1 LHEGNLCDLRATL
14 CLIFLGATLKTKHW
28 IVFILLGII
37 WSTSF
42 LWIKIGVQEVGPMS
56 LVAFRM
62 LFGAL
67 TAGAIAYFQGIPFS
81 RDWKDWGIFA
91 IFGPLSLAIPVFL
104 ISWGEQTIDSAVASI
119 LNATVPLFTLIIAH
133 FWLSDDKITFQKT
146 LGLLIGFA
154 GVLILMSKDLIAS
167 ENASIIG
174 QIAVILASLFYG
186 LSAVGIRKYTT
197 HINNVMRGVGLLT
210 TSAILM
216 WLVGPVFERPFE
228 IPQLP
233 ITWVAALWLGILGS
247 GLAMIMMYYL
257 IHEIGPTRA
266 SLVTYLFPVG
276 GVLLGVIFLNE
287 QLSWQL
293 IAGTILIIM
302 SLAVVNYKKKTA

>member
-1 LHEGNLCDLRATL
+1 M
-14 CLIFLGATLKTKHW
+14 KTKQW
-28 IVFILLGII
+28 VVFILLGII
-37 WSTSF
+37 WSSSF

-67 TAGAIAYFQGIPFS
+67 TAGAIAYFQRIPFS

-133 FWLSDDKITFQKT
+133 FWIQDDKITFQKT
-146 LGLLIGFA
+146 LGLLIGFG
-154 GVLILMSKDLIAS
+154 GVMILLSKDLMAS
-167 ENASIIG
+167 ENASLIG

-216 WLVGPVFERPFE
+216 WVVGPIFEKPFE
-228 IPQLP
+228 VPQLP
-233 ITWVAALWLGILGS
+233 ITWIAALWLGILGS

-266 SLVTYLFPVG
+266 SLVTYLFPIG
-276 GVLLGVIFLNE
+276 GVLLGVLFLNE

>member
-1 LHEGNLCDLRATL
+1 M
-14 CLIFLGATLKTKHW
+14 KTKQW
-28 IVFILLGII
+28 VVFILLGII
-37 WSTSF
+37 WSSSF

-67 TAGAIAYFQGIPFS
+67 TAGVIAYFQGIPFS

-146 LGLLIGFA
+146 LGLLIGFG
-154 GVLILMSKDLIAS
+154 GVIILLSKDLLAS
-167 ENASIIG
+167 AHASIIG
-174 QIAVILASLFYG
+174 QVAVILASFFYG

-216 WLVGPVFERPFE
+216 WLVGPIFERPFE

-287 QLSWQL
+287 KLSWQL

-302 SLAVVNYKKKTA
+302 SLVVVNYKKKTA